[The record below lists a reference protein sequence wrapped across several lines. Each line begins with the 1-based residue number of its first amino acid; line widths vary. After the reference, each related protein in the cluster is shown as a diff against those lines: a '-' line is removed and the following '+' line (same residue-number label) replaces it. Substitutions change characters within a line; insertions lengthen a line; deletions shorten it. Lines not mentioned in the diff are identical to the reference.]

1 MLTNNQME
9 KMFEGVVKNSSNIK
23 SLDVGKNNFPDVSL
37 DMLKN
42 VNNKLD
48 LNSFKIRLQRKIL
61 EISENK
67 LESMMKNLMEK
78 KMQQEELRKKIGNL
92 EDKAKSLEARISR
105 ESKVEDTTSGD
116 CTEDI

>member
-1 MLTNNQME
+1 MGN
-9 KMFEGVVKNSSNIK
+9 MFDGVAKNSSNIK
-23 SLDVGKNNFPDVSL
+23 SLDLGKNNFPDVSL
-37 DMLKN
+37 DMLKI

-78 KMQQEELRKKIGNL
+78 KIQQEELRKKIGRL
-92 EDKAKSLEARISR
+92 EDQAKSLEAKIST
-105 ESKVEDTTSGD
+105 EGNVEETTTPGD
-116 CTEDI
+116 CIE